1 MAFAARGPLSERVV
15 CPQCGGRLDAASV
28 CTSCGQVY
36 PQLASARVLLPN
48 PAAHVEHWRKQLGL
62 IVHQGRETT
71 RALEAQAAEA
81 DTGAATATR
90 LRALARSVADQVADL
105 AALLGPALGGPLPPD
120 ENAGLPRGATDYI
133 TCLFRDWAWA
143 DGADPENERSL
154 TAVQK
159 VSGGRALGRTLV
171 LGAGGCRLAYDLH
184 TRAGGSETAA
194 LDIDPY
200 LLVVA
205 EAVVRGARVSL
216 TEASVNAPEIDPVG
230 RRWTLSAPA
239 GALAPDA
246 FHFFLAKGTEP
257 PFAPETFD
265 TVVTPWFIDQVPTDL
280 PALLRRIFA
289 LLAPGGR
296 WINHGPLI
304 YRPDMLPIAR
314 WYARQEIFD
323 LAAALGFSVESW
335 ETVAQPHFVSPLTG
349 RGLIE
354 SVLTFAARRL

>member
-1 MAFAARGPLSERVV
+1 MAVAARGALSERVV
-15 CPQCGGRLDAASV
+15 CPQCEGRLDAAFV
-28 CTSCGQVY
+28 CTSCGQAY
-36 PQLASARVLLPN
+36 PQLASARVVLPN

-71 RALEAQAAEA
+71 RALEGQAADA
-81 DTGAATATR
+81 DTGRASATR
-90 LRALARSVADQVADL
+90 LRALARSVADQVADV
-105 AALLGPALGGPLPPD
+105 AEIVGPALGGPLAPD
-120 ENAGLPRGATDYI
+120 ETVGLPRGATDYI

-143 DGADPENERSL
+143 DGADPENDRAVN
-154 TAVQK
+154 AVQK
-159 VSGGRALGRTLV
+159 VNDGRALGRTLV

-184 TRAGGSETAA
+184 TRAGGTETAA
-194 LDIDPY
+194 VDIDPY

-216 TEASVNAPEIDPVG
+216 TESSVNAPEIDPVG
-230 RRWTLSAPA
+230 RRWTLAAPA
-239 GALAPDA
+239 GALAAHA
-246 FHFFLAKGTEP
+246 FHFFLANGTEP

-280 PALLRRIFA
+280 PALVRRIHG
-289 LLAPGGR
+289 LLVRGGR
-296 WINHGPLI
+296 WINQGPLI

-323 LAAALGFSVESW
+323 LATALGFAIESW
-335 ETVAQPHFVSPLTG
+335 ETAAQPHFVSPLTG

-354 SVLTFAARRL
+354 SVLTFAARRP

>member
-1 MAFAARGPLSERVV
+1 MAFAARGALGERVV
-15 CPQCGGRLDAASV
+15 CPQCESPLDGAFA
-28 CTSCGQVY
+28 CTSCGQAY

-48 PAAHVEHWRKQLGL
+48 PGAHVDHWRKQLGL

-71 RALEAQAAEA
+71 RALEGQAAEA
-81 DTGAATATR
+81 STGGATATR
-90 LRALARSVADQVADL
+90 LRALARSVADQVADI
-105 AALLGPALGGPLPPD
+105 AEILGPALGGPLPPD
-120 ENAGLPRGATDYI
+120 ENVGLPRGATDYI

-154 TAVQK
+154 AAIQK

-184 TRAGGSETAA
+184 TRAGGTETAA
-194 LDIDPY
+194 VDIDPY

-216 TEASVNAPEIDPVG
+216 TESSVNAPEIDPVG
-230 RRWTLSAPA
+230 RRWTLAAPA
-239 GALAPDA
+239 GPLAPDA
-246 FHFFLAKGTEP
+246 FHLFLANGTEP
-257 PFAPETFD
+257 PFAPEAFD

-280 PALLRRIFA
+280 PALVRRIHR
-289 LLAPGGR
+289 LLVPGGR

-323 LAAALGFSVESW
+323 LAGDLGFAIEGW
-335 ETVAQPHFVSPLTG
+335 ETSAQPHFVSPLTG

-354 SVLTFAARRL
+354 SVLTFAARRP